1 MKNIKFLL
9 ILPALVLPFL
19 ILFLWGIGLFKTEND
34 SAKPIAKGLNTNLPP
49 AIIKENK
56 GADKMSFY
64 ESAAKDSVKLHDKKK
79 ADAYYENKGSGYKL
93 QGSSLP
99 SGQSGYRDQDAK
111 ISIQKIQSLIH
122 SKQQTATSK
131 IDGPQRDLSALNPL
145 KPNRPSDPELE
156 ELNTMMDKILD
167 MQHPERVK
175 ERLKGTAI
183 INKKIFA
190 VRSADSLQKN
200 HGFYSFNEVEN
211 NKEIQNNI
219 EAIIPETQTIVAGAT
234 VKILLASDIYVHDI
248 KIPKNSFIYGIA
260 AMKEERLIITI
271 RSLRYQTNI
280 LPVSLEVFDMDGME
294 GIYIPGSV
302 NREVV
307 KESSAEAVNSLGITN
322 LDPSLTAQA
331 AGVGIQAA
339 KSLLSRKLKQTKITL
354 REGYHILL
362 RDNSQPL

>member
-19 ILFLWGIGLFKTEND
+19 TLFLWGTGLFKTENV
-34 SAKPIAKGLNTNLPP
+34 SAKPIAKGLNTNLPS
-49 AIIKENK
+49 AIIKEDK

-64 ESAAKDSVKLHDKKK
+64 ESAAKDSAKLHDKQK
-79 ADAYYENKGSGYKL
+79 ADAYYENKGYKEQVSRDKFQVSGYKE
-93 QGSSLP
+93 
-99 SGQSGYRDQDAK
+99 QDAK
-111 ISIQKIQSLIH
+111 ISIQKIKNLIH
-122 SKQQTATSK
+122 PKQEPATSQ
-131 IDGPQRDLSALNPL
+131 INGPQRDLSALNPP
-145 KPNRPSDPELE
+145 KPNRQSDPELE
-156 ELNTMMDKILD
+156 ELNIMMDKVLD

-175 ERLKGTAI
+175 ERLKGTAV

-190 VRSADSLQKN
+190 VRSADSIQKN

-219 EAIIPETQTIVAGAT
+219 EAIIPEKQSLVAGAT

-248 KIPKNSFIYGIA
+248 KIPKNSFVYGIA

-280 LPVSLEVFDMDGME
+280 LPVSLEVYDLDGME

-307 KESSAEAVNSLGITN
+307 KESSVEAVNSLGITN

-339 KSLLSRKLKQTKITL
+339 KSLLSRKLKLTKITL

>member
-19 ILFLWGIGLFKTEND
+19 TLFLWGIGLFKTENV
-34 SAKPIAKGLNTNLPP
+34 SAKPIAKGLNTNLPS
-49 AIIKENK
+49 AIIKEDK

-64 ESAAKDSVKLHDKKK
+64 ESAAKDSAKLHDKQK
-79 ADAYYENKGSGYKL
+79 ADAYSANKSSGSKFQETSVKGQDEINSFHKIEHL
-93 QGSSLP
+93 QN
-99 SGQSGYRDQDAK
+99 
-111 ISIQKIQSLIH
+111 LIH
-122 SKQQTATSK
+122 PKEQPSTSQ
-131 IDGPQRDLSALNPL
+131 INGPQRDFSALNPL
-145 KPNRPSDPELE
+145 KPNHPADPELE

-167 MQHPERVK
+167 MQHPERMKV
-175 ERLKGTAI
+175 KGTAVS
-183 INKKIFA
+183 NKKIFA
-190 VRSADSLQKN
+190 VRPADSLQKN
-200 HGFYSFNEVEN
+200 HGFYSFNEVEKN
-211 NKEIQNNI
+211 ENIQNNI
-219 EAIIPETQTIVAGAT
+219 EAIIPETQTLVAGAT

-248 KIPKNSFIYGIA
+248 KIPKNSFVYGIA

-280 LPVSLEVFDMDGME
+280 LPVSLEVYDMDGME

-339 KSLLSRKLKQTKITL
+339 KSLLSRKLKLTKITL

>member
-19 ILFLWGIGLFKTEND
+19 TLFLWGIGLFKTENV
-34 SAKPIAKGLNTNLPP
+34 SAKPIAKGLNTNLPS
-49 AIIKENK
+49 AIIKEDK

-64 ESAAKDSVKLHDKKK
+64 ESAAKDSAKLHDKQK
-79 ADAYYENKGSGYKL
+79 ADAYSENKGSGPKFQETSVKGQDEINSFHKIEHL
-93 QGSSLP
+93 QN
-99 SGQSGYRDQDAK
+99 
-111 ISIQKIQSLIH
+111 LIH
-122 SKQQTATSK
+122 PKQEPATSQ
-131 IDGPQRDLSALNPL
+131 INGPQKDIQALNSL
-145 KPNRPSDPELE
+145 KTEHRSDPELE

-175 ERLKGTAI
+175 ERLKGNAV

-190 VRSADSLQKN
+190 VRSTDSLQKN

-219 EAIIPETQTIVAGAT
+219 EAIIPETQTLVAGAT

-248 KIPKNSFIYGIA
+248 KIPKNSFVYGIA
-260 AMKEERLIITI
+260 AMKEERLVIII

-280 LPVSLEVFDMDGME
+280 LPVSLEVYDMDGIE